1 MIQTKTNDL
10 ESYQSRTSAVET
22 YFRTLNQGQLDL
34 TAALFSEKG
43 QLIPPFDSPVV
54 GRQAIADYLKQEA
67 TDMNFYPTSETT
79 QVLVDGR
86 LEVKVKGKVSTSA
99 FSVKVVW
106 NFIVADAEIDLVMVN
121 LLASLQELINIRPE
135 G

>member
-10 ESYQSRTSAVET
+10 ESYQSRTSAVEA
-22 YFRTLNQGQLDL
+22 YFKTLNQGQFDL
-34 TAALFSEKG
+34 AAALFSEKG

-67 TDMNFYPTSETT
+67 TDMQFYPASETT
-79 QVLVDGR
+79 QVLADGR

-106 NFIVADAEIDLVMVN
+106 NFIIADAEIDLVMVN

>member
-106 NFIVADAEIDLVMVN
+106 NFIVADAEIDLVIVN

>member
-34 TAALFSEKG
+34 AAALFSEKG

-106 NFIVADAEIDLVMVN
+106 NFIITDVKIDLVMVN

>member
-10 ESYQSRTSAVET
+10 ESYQSLTSAVET

-34 TAALFSEKG
+34 AAALFSEKG

-67 TDMNFYPTSETT
+67 TDMQFYPASETT
-79 QVLVDGR
+79 QVLADGR

-106 NFIVADAEIDLVMVN
+106 NFTIANAEIDLVMIN

>member
-106 NFIVADAEIDLVMVN
+106 NFIIADAEIDLVMVN

>member
-10 ESYQSRTSAVET
+10 ESYQSLTSAVET

-34 TAALFSEKG
+34 AAALFSEKG

-67 TDMNFYPTSETT
+67 TDMQFYPASETT
-79 QVLVDGR
+79 QVLADGR

-106 NFIVADAEIDLVMVN
+106 NFIIADAEIDLVMVN

>member
-1 MIQTKTNDL
+1 MMQTQTNDL